1 MYREITLSG
10 GQSIMDNSFVIV
22 IPAFN
27 EEAVLEMTLI
37 ALLREVPS
45 HHVLVVSDGS
55 TDKTSQIVNDRKI
68 NLLELPFNLGVGA
81 AMRSGFQFAKE
92 NGFQK
97 VIQFDADLQHQ
108 PKYIN
113 EIVSELDKYDVVV
126 GSRFAANSSYKVSF
140 VRSLAMGLLK
150 DSVTR
155 HIGKKMTDVTSG
167 FRGANKKAID
177 VFADFY
183 PSEYLA
189 DTVESLI
196 IAHDKGLSISEI
208 AVTMQERQGGM
219 PSQNIFRSTL
229 YLFRSILVI
238 IATLTV
244 KPRKDK

>member
-1 MYREITLSG
+1 MEESL
-10 GQSIMDNSFVIV
+10 IMDNSLLIV

-27 EEAVLEMTLI
+27 EEAVLGRTLD
-37 ALLREVPS
+37 ALLQEVS
-45 HHVLVVSDGS
+45 SNQVLVVSDGS
-55 TDKTSQIVNDRKI
+55 TDRTTQIVNDRKI

-108 PKYIN
+108 PKYIK

-126 GSRFAANSSYKVSF
+126 GSRFATDSSYKVSF
-140 VRSLAMGLLK
+140 VRSVAMGLLK

-155 HIGKKMTDVTSG
+155 HIGRKMTDVTSG

-196 IAHDKGLSISEI
+196 MAHDKGLSISEI

>member
-1 MYREITLSG
+1 MEESL
-10 GQSIMDNSFVIV
+10 IMDNSLLVV

-27 EEAVLEMTLI
+27 EEAVLGRTLD
-37 ALLREVPS
+37 ALLQDVS
-45 HHVLVVSDGS
+45 SNQVLVVSDGS
-55 TDKTSQIVNDRKI
+55 TDKTSQIVNDKKI

-108 PKYIN
+108 PKYIK
-113 EIVSELDKYDVVV
+113 EIVLELDKYDVVV
-126 GSRFAANSSYKVSF
+126 GSRFATNSSYKVSF

-155 HIGKKMTDVTSG
+155 HIGRKMTDVTSG

-196 IAHDKGLSISEI
+196 MAHDKGLSISEI
-208 AVTMQERQGGM
+208 AVTMQERQGGI

>member
-1 MYREITLSG
+1 MEESL
-10 GQSIMDNSFVIV
+10 IMDSSLLVV

-27 EEAVLEMTLI
+27 EEAVLGRTLD
-37 ALLREVPS
+37 ALLQEVPS
-45 HHVLVVSDGS
+45 NQVLVVSDGS
-55 TDKTSQIVNDRKI
+55 TDKTSQIVTKRKI

-81 AMRSGFQFAKE
+81 AMRAGFQFAKE

-97 VIQFDADLQHQ
+97 VIQFDADLQHP
-108 PKYIN
+108 PKYIK
-113 EIVSELDKYDVVV
+113 EIVSKLNELDVVV
-126 GSRFAANSSYKVSF
+126 GSRFVDNSDYKVSF

-155 HIGKKMTDVTSG
+155 HIGRKMTDVTSG
-167 FRGANKKAID
+167 FRGANKKAVA

-196 IAHDKGLSISEI
+196 MAHDKGLTISEI

>member
-1 MYREITLSG
+1 MEESL
-10 GQSIMDNSFVIV
+10 IMDSSLLVV

-27 EEAVLEMTLI
+27 EEAVLGRALD
-37 ALLREVPS
+37 ALLQEVS
-45 HHVLVVSDGS
+45 INQVLVVSDGS

-68 NLLELPFNLGVGA
+68 NLLELPFNLGVGV

-108 PKYIN
+108 PKYIK
-113 EIVSELDKYDVVV
+113 EIVSALDKYDVVV
-126 GSRFAANSSYKVSF
+126 GSRFAANSLYKVSF

-155 HIGKKMTDVTSG
+155 HIGRKMTDVTSG

-196 IAHDKGLSISEI
+196 MAHDKGLSISEI

-229 YLFRSILVI
+229 YLFRSIIVI

>member
-1 MYREITLSG
+1 MEESL
-10 GQSIMDNSFVIV
+10 IMDNSLLVV

-27 EEAVLEMTLI
+27 EEAVLGRTLD
-37 ALLREVPS
+37 ALLHEVS
-45 HHVLVVSDGS
+45 SNQVLVVSDGS

-108 PKYIN
+108 PKYIKQ
-113 EIVSELDKYDVVV
+113 IVSELDKYDVVV
-126 GSRFAANSSYKVSF
+126 GSRFAANSVYKVSL

-155 HIGKKMTDVTSG
+155 HIGRKMTDVTSG

-177 VFADFY
+177 VFADLY

-196 IAHDKGLSISEI
+196 MAHDKGLSISEI

>member
-1 MYREITLSG
+1 MEESL
-10 GQSIMDNSFVIV
+10 IMDNSLLVV

-27 EEAVLEMTLI
+27 EEAVLGRTLD
-37 ALLREVPS
+37 ALLQEVS
-45 HHVLVVSDGS
+45 SNQVLVVSDGS

-108 PKYIN
+108 PKYIK

-126 GSRFAANSSYKVSF
+126 GSRFATDSSYKVSF
-140 VRSLAMGLLK
+140 VRSVAMGLLK

-155 HIGKKMTDVTSG
+155 HIGRKMTDVTSG
-167 FRGANKKAID
+167 FRGANKNAID

-196 IAHDKGLSISEI
+196 MAHDKGLSISEI
-208 AVTMQERQGGM
+208 GVTMQERQGGM

>member
-1 MYREITLSG
+1 MEESL
-10 GQSIMDNSFVIV
+10 IMDSSLLVV

-27 EEAVLEMTLI
+27 EEAVLGRTLD
-37 ALLREVPS
+37 ALLQEVS
-45 HHVLVVSDGS
+45 SDQVLVVSDGS
-55 TDKTSQIVNDRKI
+55 TDKTSQIVTERKI
-68 NLLELPFNLGVGA
+68 SLLELPFNLGVGA
-81 AMRSGFQFAKE
+81 AMRSGFQYAKE

-108 PKYIN
+108 PKYIK

-155 HIGKKMTDVTSG
+155 HIGRKMTDVTSG

-177 VFADFY
+177 VFVDFY

-196 IAHDKGLSISEI
+196 MAHDKGLTISEI

>member
-1 MYREITLSG
+1 MN
-10 GQSIMDNSFVIV
+10 NSLLVV

-27 EEAVLEMTLI
+27 EEAVISRTLE
-37 ALLREVPS
+37 ALLQVVPS
-45 HHVLVVSDGS
+45 NQVLVVNDGS
-55 TDKTSQIVNDRKI
+55 CDNTSKIVLDKKI

-97 VIQFDADLQHQ
+97 VVQFDADLQHQ
-108 PKYIN
+108 PKYIK

-140 VRSLAMGLLK
+140 VRSVAMGLLK

-155 HIGKKMTDVTSG
+155 HIGRKMTDVTSG

-196 IAHDKGLSISEI
+196 MAHDKGLSISEI

-238 IATLTV
+238 IATLAV

>member
-1 MYREITLSG
+1 MS
-10 GQSIMDNSFVIV
+10 NSLLVV
-22 IPAFN
+22 VPAFN
-27 EEAVLEMTLI
+27 EEAILARTI
-37 ALLREVPS
+37 NALLQEVPIDQI
-45 HHVLVVSDGS
+45 LVVNDGS
-55 TDKTSQIVNDRKI
+55 EDQTSQIVIDLGI
-68 NLLELPFNLGVGA
+68 NQLELPFNLGVGA
-81 AMRSGFQFAKE
+81 AMRAGFQYAKE

-108 PKYIN
+108 PKYIK
-113 EIVSELDKYDVVV
+113 EIVSKLNELDVVV
-126 GSRFAANSSYKVSF
+126 GSRFAEKSDYKVSF
-140 VRSLAMGLLK
+140 VRRLAMGLLK

-177 VFADFY
+177 IFADFY

-196 IAHDKGLSISEI
+196 LAHDKGLTIGEMP
-208 AVTMQERQGGM
+208 VTMQERQGGI
-219 PSQNIFRSTL
+219 PSQNVFRSTL

>member
-1 MYREITLSG
+1 MS
-10 GQSIMDNSFVIV
+10 NSLLVV
-22 IPAFN
+22 VPAFN
-27 EEAVLEMTLI
+27 EEAVLARTI
-37 ALLREVPS
+37 NALLLEVPIDQI
-45 HHVLVVSDGS
+45 LVVNDGS
-55 TDKTSQIVNDRKI
+55 EDRTSQIVLDLGI
-68 NLLELPFNLGVGA
+68 NQLELPFNLGVGA
-81 AMRSGFQFAKE
+81 AMRAGFQYAKE
-92 NGFQK
+92 NGIQK

-108 PKYIN
+108 PKYIK
-113 EIVSELDKYDVVV
+113 EIVLKLNELDVVV
-126 GSRFAANSSYKVSF
+126 GSRFAEKSDYKVSF
-140 VRSLAMGLLK
+140 VRRLAMGLLK

-167 FRGANKKAID
+167 FRGANKNAID

-196 IAHDKGLSISEI
+196 LAHDKGLTIGEI
-208 AVTMQERQGGM
+208 PVTMQERQGGI
-219 PSQNIFRSTL
+219 PSQNVFRSTL

>member
-1 MYREITLSG
+1 LDSLIL
-10 GQSIMDNSFVIV
+10 VV

-27 EEAVLEMTLI
+27 EEAVLGKTLTTLI
-37 ALLREVPS
+37 QYIPVS
-45 HHVLVVSDGS
+45 QILVVNDGS
-55 TDKTSQIVNDRKI
+55 TDNTSQVVLEKGVD
-68 NLLELPFNLGVGA
+68 LLELPFNLGVGA
-81 AMRSGFQFAKE
+81 AMRSGFRFAKE

-108 PKYIN
+108 PKYIK
-113 EIVSELDKYDVVV
+113 EIVSKLNELDVVV
-126 GSRFAANSSYKVSF
+126 GSRFAGNSDYKVSF

-150 DSVTR
+150 DSVTK

-167 FRGANKKAID
+167 FRGANKKAIEIFVD
-177 VFADFY
+177 HY

-196 IAHDKGLSISEI
+196 MAHDKGLTIGEI
-208 AVTMQERQGGM
+208 PVTMQERQGGM

-244 KPRKDK
+244 KPRKDKK

>member
-1 MYREITLSG
+1 
-10 GQSIMDNSFVIV
+10 MDSSLLVV

-27 EEAVLEMTLI
+27 EEAVLGSTLD
-37 ALLREVPS
+37 ALLQEVPS
-45 HHVLVVSDGS
+45 NQVLVVSDGS
-55 TDKTSQIVNDRKI
+55 TDKTSQIVLDKRI

-81 AMRSGFQFAKE
+81 AMRSGFQYAKE

-108 PKYIN
+108 PKYIK
-113 EIVSELDKYDVVV
+113 EIVSKLNELDVVV
-126 GSRFAANSSYKVSF
+126 GSRFAGNSDYKVSF
-140 VRSLAMGLLK
+140 VRSLAMLLLK

-177 VFADFY
+177 IFTDFY

-196 IAHDKGLSISEI
+196 MAHDKGLSIGEI
-208 AVTMQERQGGM
+208 PVTMQERQGGM